1 MPQSH
6 KKEELRMK
14 NKMKKWKVIGVL
26 LVFLFG
32 AAGFAYADVSIDSS
46 NYTWEQNSYRPLR
59 INYVT
64 GTSYQILG
72 FDAHL
77 QYNNYDG
84 FANLGVP
91 TMSNEIPTT
100 VLEGVDRIYPQILLL
115 RATLYTQGILR
126 KPSIG
131 RPVQELFPCMIC
143 NFWYRLRLSSGPTTL
158 SIGIPQALNF

>member
-100 VLEGVDRIYPQILLL
+100 VLEGVDKFIRRYYSSVPHYIHKGYYASQVLDD
-115 RATLYTQGILR
+115 RYR
-126 KPSIG
+126 NCF
-131 RPVQELFPCMIC
+131 PV
-143 NFWYRLRLSSGPTTL
+143 
-158 SIGIPQALNF
+158 